1 MIHFEI
7 DVQDEFS
14 DRLEEFGKAAP
25 RMALRICRTI
35 GMSFRAH
42 TKKNYMRGQIIGKR
56 TGELY
61 KSVKIVTDR
70 KTRQAVIVKPW
81 AKLANI
87 YHNPEGATIRPR
99 VGKMLRFVIDGEEK
113 FAPEVHLA
121 PRPWVPAAYRDFDWG
136 GEIQK
141 AADKVIAQEIRK
153 LEKKAAAAHG

>member
-35 GMSFRAH
+35 GQSFRAF

-56 TGELY
+56 SGELY

-70 KTRQAVIVKPW
+70 KTRDAVVVKPW
-81 AKLANI
+81 ARLANI
-87 YHNPEGATIRPR
+87 YHNPAGATIVPKT
-99 VGKMLRFVIDGEEK
+99 GKMLRFVIGGEVK
-113 FAPEVHLA
+113 FAPQVHLE
-121 PRPWVPAAYRDFDWG
+121 PRPWMPAAYDAFDWS

-141 AADKVIAQEIRK
+141 AADKVIDREIKK
-153 LEKKAAAAHG
+153 LEQKAAAAHG